1 MKIHQQTFTDLVLRQ
16 IWNVVWFLFCRF
28 TPAPLHIWRILI
40 LKLFGAK
47 IKFNVHIYSSCKI
60 FKPWNLIM
68 DNNSCLGPN
77 VDCYSYD
84 KIFIGEKSI
93 ISQNTFLCAAS
104 HDYNSKNFEL
114 ITAPIIIENN
124 VWVSANAFVGPGV
137 TIKNNSVIL
146 ACAVVTKNTDENHV
160 YVGNPARIIKKRL
173 LNL

>member
-28 TPAPLHIWRILI
+28 TPAPFHIWRILI

-47 IKFNVHIYSSCKI
+47 IKFNVRIYSSCKI
-60 FKPWNLIM
+60 FRPWNLVM
-68 DNNSCLGPN
+68 DNNSWLGRN

-93 ISQNTFLCAAS
+93 ISQNTFLCTGS

-114 ITAPIIIENN
+114 ITAPIVIENN
-124 VWVSANAFVGPGV
+124 VWVSSRVFVGPSV
-137 TIKNNSVIL
+137 TIKDNCVIL
-146 ACAVVTKNTDENHV
+146 ACSVVTKNTEQNYV
-160 YVGNPARIIKKRL
+160 YAGNPAKILKKR
-173 LNL
+173 NLQ

>member
-1 MKIHQQTFTDLVLRQ
+1 
-16 IWNVVWFLFCRF
+16 
-28 TPAPLHIWRILI
+28 
-40 LKLFGAK
+40 
-47 IKFNVHIYSSCKI
+47 
-60 FKPWNLIM
+60 M
-68 DNNSCLGPN
+68 DTNSCLGPN

-93 ISQNTFLCAAS
+93 ISQNTFLCTAS

-124 VWVSANAFVGPGV
+124 VWVSANVFVGPGV

-160 YVGNPARIIKKRL
+160 YAGNPARMIKKRL
-173 LNL
+173 IK